1 MGVALAIA
9 LAAFVLAHLALVG
22 ALAARRAWFRALG
35 ALLVP
40 PLAPWWGWQIGQRA
54 SSLTW
59 LVALAAYAGLAF
71 AAQSLT

>member
-9 LAAFVLAHLALVG
+9 LFVLAHLALVG